1 MIIINYI
8 KPNIVVY
15 ADYLFSGVIEIN
27 DLRGNVILR
36 KKVNQSSLEN
46 IYFKLDEKVKVKVK
60 TKNKVISK
68 ILNN

>member
-15 ADYLFSGVIEIN
+15 ADYLFSGTIEVIDSN
-27 DLRGNVILR
+27 GKVILR
-36 KKVNQSSLEN
+36 KKVRESSLEN
-46 IYFKLDEKVKVKVK
+46 IYFKLDKKVEVKVK
-60 TKNKVISK
+60 TKNKFISK